1 LPKINPYSMTSPGV
15 TANGGV
21 HGGRFSQT
29 SKPSPFRLPNDE
41 EVFLQREAEKVK
53 LQELK

>member
-1 LPKINPYSMTSPGV
+1 MPKINPYSMTSPGV